1 MSKGLENLILK
12 HKAAIVSQWFEAVVQ
27 SYPADTAEFLQ
38 GQTDPFANPVG
49 SITRDN
55 LQGLLEHLFEAPD
68 VNAAGR
74 HLDPILRVRA
84 LQNFSPSQATAFV
97 FELKAVLRRILKKD
111 LDRPGLAGDLARL
124 EDGID
129 RLGLMAFDI
138 YMACKEQVYRLKAN
152 ETRNRVF
159 RAFEK
164 AGLVKEDPERG
175 PDH

>member
-1 MSKGLENLILK
+1 MSKGLENLIFK
-12 HKAAIVSQWFEAVVQ
+12 YKSAIVSQWFEAVVQ

-38 GQTDPFANPVG
+38 GQTDAFANPVG
-49 SITRDN
+49 SITREN
-55 LQGLLEHLFEAPD
+55 LQGLVEHLSETPD
-68 VNAAGR
+68 VTAAGR

-84 LQNFSPSQATAFV
+84 VQNFTPSQATAFV
-97 FELKAVLRRILKKD
+97 FELKPVLRRILKKD
-111 LDRPGLAGDLARL
+111 LDKPRLAEDLARL

-138 YMACKEQVYRLKAN
+138 YVACKEQVYRLKAN

-164 AGLVKEDPERG
+164 AGLVSGDPEKGSDR
-175 PDH
+175 